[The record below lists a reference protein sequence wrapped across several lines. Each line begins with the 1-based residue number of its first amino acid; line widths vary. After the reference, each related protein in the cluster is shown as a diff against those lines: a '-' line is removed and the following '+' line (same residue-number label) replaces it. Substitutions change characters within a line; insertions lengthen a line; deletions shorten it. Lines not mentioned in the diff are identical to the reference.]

1 MKSAGNLPNDN
12 GQDESASSTP
22 KKDTEESKLTP
33 IEKFRRLARSVKSQG
48 CWTKALQ
55 TKIADEH
62 SKEFHIQQKSG
73 QTDVVLS
80 FNVNGEQIFLFYC
93 IL

>member
-1 MKSAGNLPNDN
+1 MKSVGNLLNDN
-12 GQDESASSTP
+12 GQDESASSA

-33 IEKFRRLARSVKSQG
+33 IERFRRFARSVTSQG
-48 CWTKALQ
+48 WWTKALQ

-62 SKEFHIQQKSG
+62 SKEFHINQKSG
-73 QTDVVLS
+73 QTDVALS

>member
-1 MKSAGNLPNDN
+1 MKSSGNLLNDDDQN
-12 GQDESASSTP
+12 ESASSA
-22 KKDTEESKLTP
+22 KKDTEESKLSP
-33 IEKFRRLARSVKSQG
+33 IERFRRLARSVKSQG
-48 CWTKALQ
+48 WWTKALQ
-55 TKIADEH
+55 TKIVDEH

-80 FNVNGEQIFLFYC
+80 FNVNGEQISLFYC